1 MTLVIAAPGK
11 DFVILGADSRGVADV
26 GSGRAE
32 INICRKIIQITK
44 HTSIMMYG
52 ASEAGNQLVEKYKN
66 QIKPKLQDVSSIAE
80 DFCRFCQ
87 NEERAIADV
96 PKHPDAWVSFGFLV
110 CGIRIKNK
118 KTKNKK
124 IKNRKIVPLIYN
136 LRNFD
141 GFRLGLCKPFAI
153 KGKPLIAYF
162 FFARDYREDMSFNEM
177 GKLVAQSIYDTMQID
192 GDVGGSIRMVI
203 IDSDGTREIPD
214 SDVQNY
220 IETWAVRNLQ
230 RIIEQ

>member
-11 DFVILGADSRGVADV
+11 DFVILGADSRGVIDV

-32 INICRKIIQITK
+32 INNCRKIIQITEYA
-44 HTSIMMYG
+44 SILMYG
-52 ASEAGNQLVEKYKN
+52 ASEAGNQLVEKYKA
-66 QIKPKLQDVSSIAE
+66 QIDPKLQDVTPIAE

-96 PKHPDAWVSFGFLV
+96 PKHPDSWVSFGFLV
-110 CGIRIKNK
+110 CGLKIKNK
-118 KTKNKK
+118 KT
-124 IKNRKIVPLIYN
+124 IPLIYN

-153 KGKPLIAYF
+153 KGKPLIAYY
-162 FFARDYREDMSFNEM
+162 FFARDYREDMTLNEM
-177 GKLVAQSIYDTMQID
+177 CKLVAQSIYDTMQID
-192 GDVGGSIRMVI
+192 GDVGGPIRMLI
-203 IDSDGTREIPD
+203 IDSDGTRELPD

-220 IETWAVRNLQ
+220 LETWNLKNLK
-230 RIIEQ
+230 RIIQQ

>member
-26 GSGRAE
+26 GGGRAE

-44 HTSIMMYG
+44 YTSILMYG
-52 ASEAGNQLVEKYKN
+52 ASEAGNQLVEKYKD

-87 NEERAIADV
+87 DEERAIADV

-110 CGIRIKNK
+110 CGI

-124 IKNRKIVPLIYN
+124 TVPLIYN

-153 KGKPLIAYF
+153 RGKPLIAYF

-177 GKLVAQSIYDTMQID
+177 SKLVAQSIYDTMQID

-230 RIIEQ
+230 RIIQQ